1 MPANIAG
8 NLAISKMESVTGV
21 VRKVGAVGKMRLEMD
36 VMVVLGELINVNVCF
51 TQVCTVWTVKYFFL
65 SIPSC
70 IEVFVAMLKLDLLK
84 DPLLALP
91 LWGV

>member
-1 MPANIAG
+1 MPAKIAG

-51 TQVCTVWTVKYFFL
+51 TQVCTVWTVKCFMSRSSF
-65 SIPSC
+65 SV
-70 IEVFVAMLKLDLLK
+70 VFRSSFSGHFMV
-84 DPLLALP
+84 
-91 LWGV
+91 